1 LELFSLV
8 SKQWVFDVDVPRAGV
23 AKTITFPIV
32 MSKVFV
38 VASSVDTP
46 DSILRTGNITEKSLE
61 WSITGTGYTA
71 STVRS
76 IIIGK

>member
-1 LELFSLV
+1 M
-8 SKQWVFDVDVPRAGV
+8 DVPREGV

-46 DSILRTGNITEKSLE
+46 DAILRTGNITEKSLE
-61 WSITGTGYTA
+61 WSITGTGYIA

>member
-1 LELFSLV
+1 M
-8 SKQWVFDVDVPRAGV
+8 KQWVFANDVPRAGV

-32 MSKVFV
+32 MSKVFA
-38 VASSVDTP
+38 VASAVDTP
-46 DSILRTGNITEKSLE
+46 DSILRTGNVTEKSLE
-61 WSITGTGYTA
+61 WSITGTEYKA